1 MSLDPTLIKTV
12 HRFKFKTLRHDRA
25 ATWIP
30 PALNRTGVWLGMA
43 GLTALFVVLGVINL
57 DLGSTEA
64 KLGLAAGEM
73 LGPVG
78 QVFGYW
84 APDLWPARVF
94 PSLVLGRLEAGGR
107 PSPAAV
113 RWPEAIAAIVVGWMI
128 ARRMCRQFGLR
139 AGLLFGVCW
148 FGGLALIDRSAGTG
162 IDWIMGLAAVAA
174 IDRLIAQ
181 GSDWVAGLWAAL
193 AFLAGGWPPLVVI
206 ALAVIVVGKP
216 ISKFSLGLVL
226 PPVLTSIAW
235 SVWTIQACSVELWA
249 AALSLPFTRKPDW
262 SFCLSV
268 LALGLPWSPFSLL
281 ALFRSVRESWRPEG
295 QSWLNSWLLVTVAS
309 SIGATI
315 VPGVSPAARLV
326 VLAGLMMVTTVC
338 LESAWARTLTDS
350 SRLTFFIA
358 FGCVFGA
365 WLAVMLYGSYVWN
378 LAMPFYRPLGI
389 IMTIM
394 ALGVG
399 VLGMSA
405 LETRNSRRGLV
416 TLMVIAVGLKL
427 AHWGYYVPEW
437 NYRYSQGPW
446 GRAIG
451 QWIPKKWVVYT
462 FHDWQ
467 PDLAFFVKHPVRQLR
482 SPHYLEY
489 EGGHESKFVLLQ
501 DSEYE
506 NWPDSAPPV
515 TLVAKFLDQSAR
527 ERVLARTA
535 GPLPPPLGP
544 NPLKFNAS
552 RDNGVASE

>member
-1 MSLDPTLIKTV
+1 MRLDPALIRTV
-12 HRFKFKTLRHDRA
+12 HRFKFKTLRHDGA
-25 ATWIP
+25 STWTP
-30 PALNRTGVWLGMA
+30 PALNRKGVWLGTI
-43 GLTALFVVLGVINL
+43 GLTAFFVVLGVINF
-57 DLGSTEA
+57 DLGPTEA
-64 KLGLAAGEM
+64 RLGLAAGEM

-84 APDLWPARVF
+84 APELWPAQVL

-113 RWPEAIAAIVVGWMI
+113 RWPEAIAAILAGWMI
-128 ARRMCRQFGLR
+128 ARSMSRKFGLR

-148 FGGLALIDRSAGTG
+148 FGSLAVIDRSASTG

-174 IDRLIAQ
+174 IDRLITE
-181 GSDWVAGLWAAL
+181 GSDWVTGLWAAV
-193 AFLAGGWPPLVVI
+193 AFLAGGWPPLLVI
-206 ALAVIVVGKP
+206 ALAVIVVGKSS
-216 ISKFSLGLVL
+216 SKFSFGLVL
-226 PPVLTSIAW
+226 PPVLTFIAW
-235 SVWTIQACSVELWA
+235 SAWTMRVCSIELWA

-262 SFCLSV
+262 SLCVSV
-268 LALGLPWSPFSLL
+268 VALGIPWSPFSLL
-281 ALFRSVRESWRPEG
+281 CLSRSVRESWKPEG
-295 QSWLNSWLLVTVAS
+295 RTWLNSWSLVAVAS
-309 SIGATI
+309 LIGGSV
-315 VPGVSPAARLV
+315 VPGLGMATTLV
-326 VLAGLMMVTTVC
+326 VFSGLMMVTALC
-338 LESAWARTLTDS
+338 LELAWARTLHVT
-350 SRLTFFIA
+350 SRRAFFIA
-358 FGCVFGA
+358 FGCVLGA
-365 WLAVMLYGSYVWN
+365 WLAVMLYGTYVWN

-389 IMTIM
+389 IMTIV

-405 LETRNSRRGLV
+405 LETRNSRRALV

-462 FHDWQ
+462 LHDWQ
-467 PDLAFFVKHPVRQLR
+467 PDLAFFIKHPVRQLR
-482 SPHYLEY
+482 SPYYLEY
-489 EGGHESKFVLLQ
+489 EGGPESKFVLLQ

-506 NWPDSAPPV
+506 NWPESAPPV
-515 TLVAKFLDQSAR
+515 KLVAKFLDQSTR

-544 NPLKFNAS
+544 NPLKFNNP
-552 RDNGVASE
+552 RDNSVASD

>member
-1 MSLDPTLIKTV
+1 MSLDPALIRTV
-12 HRFKFKTLRHDRA
+12 HRFNFKTLRHDGA
-25 ATWIP
+25 STWTP
-30 PALNRTGVWLGMA
+30 PALNRTRVWLGTI
-43 GLTALFVVLGVINL
+43 GLTAVFVVLGVINF
-57 DLGSTEA
+57 DLGPMEA
-64 KLGLAAGEM
+64 RLGLAAGEM

-84 APDLWPARVF
+84 APELWPAQVF

-113 RWPEAIAAIVVGWMI
+113 RWPEAIAATLAGWMI
-128 ARRMCRQFGLR
+128 ARSMSRKFGLR

-148 FGGLALIDRSAGTG
+148 FGSLAVIDRSASTG

-174 IDRLIAQ
+174 IDRLITE
-181 GSDWVAGLWAAL
+181 GSDWVTGLWAAV

-206 ALAVIVVGKP
+206 ALAVIVLGKSS
-216 ISKFSLGLVL
+216 SKLSLGLVL
-226 PPVLTSIAW
+226 PPVVTFIAW
-235 SVWTIQACSVELWA
+235 SAWTMRVCSVELWA

-262 SFCLSV
+262 SLCVSV
-268 LALGLPWSPFSLL
+268 LALGIPWSPFSLL
-281 ALFRSVRESWRPEG
+281 SVNRSVRDSWKPDGR
-295 QSWLNSWLLVTVAS
+295 SWLNSWSLVAVTS
-309 SIGATI
+309 LIGGSI
-315 VPGVSPAARLV
+315 VPGLSTATRLV
-326 VLAGLMMVTTVC
+326 VFTGLMMVTALC
-338 LESAWARTLTDS
+338 LELAWARTLQVAP
-350 SRLTFFIA
+350 RRAFFIA
-358 FGCVFGA
+358 FGCVLGA
-365 WLAVMLYGSYVWN
+365 WLAVMLYGTYVWN

-389 IMTIM
+389 IMTIV

-462 FHDWQ
+462 LHDWQ
-467 PDLAFFVKHPVRQLR
+467 PDLAFFIKHPVRQLR
-482 SPHYLEY
+482 SPYYLEY
-489 EGGHESKFVLLQ
+489 EGGPESKFVLLQ

-506 NWPDSAPPV
+506 NWPESAPPV
-515 TLVAKFLDQSAR
+515 KLVAKFLDQSAR
-527 ERVLARTA
+527 ERILARTE

-544 NPLKFNAS
+544 NPLKFNIP
-552 RDNGVASE
+552 RDNSVASD